1 MPTWALATTFVI
13 AVVLHNSEEAAF
25 LPAWSAHAGRWHPK
39 VEPAEFRFAVGVL
52 TVLLAGLAVLAF
64 GAGPRSAVAYVFFG
78 YVFAMA
84 ANAVVPHAL
93 ASVVLGKYMPGT
105 ATGVLL
111 NLPLGAAL
119 LVRAVS
125 EGWVGITGMVV
136 AGPVVAIALVV
147 AIPGLFKAGRQ
158 VFRASGR
165 ADA

>member
-13 AVVLHNSEEAAF
+13 AVVLHNSEEAAL

-39 VEPAEFRFAVGVL
+39 VGPAEFRFAVSVL
-52 TVLLAGLAVLAF
+52 TALLVGLAVLAF
-64 GAGPRSAVAYVFFG
+64 AAGPRSVVAYVFFG

-93 ASVVLGKYMPGT
+93 ASVMLGEYMPGT

-111 NLPLGAAL
+111 NLPLGVVL

-125 EGWVGITGMVV
+125 EGWVSVTGMVI
-136 AGPVVAIALVV
+136 AGPAVAIALVV

-158 VFRASGR
+158 LFRASSR
-165 ADA
+165 AGT